1 MDTAKSNDIKLVVFG
16 DSYANKERAYDSTDE
31 YIPWSWSNSIE
42 NNFSSVEN
50 FAHAGSSETFSRCK
64 VFDYLDSE
72 EYSEDDIFVF
82 FTTSIWRM
90 PFLSHFKKP
99 SMQAIYMSIAME
111 YEAGYSNLQNFND
124 DVNKIKNNPNWYINL
139 HDICTED
146 SINIYKQT
154 LMFALFLKNLPN
166 KVIYYDTF
174 YTQHRDILAGYAGG
188 KGDTKEHRLNFDKNF
203 NYFIKNRLQDS
214 DTFIFQKSRYAREI
228 GKLEGYKNTIDWKIH
243 NHFNIQQNKEFC
255 SQMTETINTFT
266 NCFDEDKLIDMIIPI
281 RKIKESR

>member
-1 MDTAKSNDIKLVVFG
+1 MDTAKSNDIKLVIFG
-16 DSYANKERAYDSTDE
+16 DSYANKERAYNSTEE

-50 FAHAGSSETFSRCK
+50 FACPGSSEAFSRCK

-72 EYSEDDIFVF
+72 EYSEDDVFVF
-82 FTTSIWRM
+82 FSTSIWRM
-90 PFLSHFKKP
+90 PFLLHFKKP

-111 YEAGYSNLQNFND
+111 YEEGYSNLQNFND
-124 DVNKIKNNPNWYINL
+124 DVNKIRSNPDWYIGL
-139 HDICTED
+139 HDIMTED

-154 LMFALFLKNLPN
+154 LLFALFLKNLPN

-174 YTQHRDILAGYAGG
+174 YTQHRDVLTNFLDNTYKQNG
-188 KGDTKEHRLNFDKNF
+188 FDKNF
-203 NYFIKNRLQDS
+203 NHFIKNQLQDS
-214 DTFIFQKSRYAREI
+214 ETFIFQKSRYAREI
-228 GKLEGYKNTIDWKIH
+228 GKLEGYKSTTDWKIH

-255 SQMTETINTFT
+255 AQMTETINTFT

-281 RKIKESR
+281 EKIKESR